1 MTYLEHAD
9 LRVTQYLGDLKE
21 LLFDVIDGK
30 ADSKEASD
38 CLGLLEEIQ
47 EEFTIVSN
55 SLKESDKLLGSTI

>member
-9 LRVTQYLGDLKE
+9 LRVTQYLGELKE

-38 CLGLLEEIQ
+38 SLVLLEELQ

-55 SLKESDKLLGSTI
+55 SLKESDKLLGTRI